1 MTTGSHKLEWCI
13 VRLGKDMNWWVE
25 EISDPV
31 SWDIDGLGI
40 VDPRQAFYI
49 LDLLDPMREYG
60 LKDHCVEEAFF
71 KFKIDKDLGEGRIR
85 IVRVHDPILETEDPL
100 FILPDII
107 DDEKGPYADFLDH
120 VTKIRVK
127 MLNDL
132 IDFKRKLTEEELE
145 EEIREEQ
152 QCHFLEGKA
161 IHPFKEVADILEY
174 VPDGFELDLDKDSEY
189 KEFEETADNEFVEE
203 VIPEFEDEELIEE
216 DIEEDETM
224 RWDDEEEEEE
234 LEDEFDSE
242 EFEDEPIED
251 DFDEKPTK
259 KRQKK

>member
-40 VDPRQAFYI
+40 VDPRQASYI

-60 LKDHCVEEAFF
+60 LKDHAVEEAFF
-71 KFKIDKDLGEGRIR
+71 KFKIDRNLGDGRIR
-85 IVRVHDPILETEDPL
+85 ITRVHDLILETEDPL
-100 FILPDII
+100 FILPDVI

-132 IDFKRKLTEEELE
+132 IDFKKKLTEEELE

-152 QCHFLEGKA
+152 QCHFLEGKS

-174 VPDGFELDLDKDSEY
+174 VPVGFELDLDDEPGY
-189 KEFEETADNEFVEE
+189 KTPEEVTEDTFVEE
-203 VIPEFEDEELIEE
+203 NIPDFEDENLIEE
-216 DIEEDETM
+216 EIEEDETM
-224 RWDDEEEEEE
+224 RWDD
-234 LEDEFDSE
+234 DESE
-242 EFEDEPIED
+242 EDD
-251 DFDEKPTK
+251 DFDETFPDEDPLIDEPIDEKPSRKSNK
-259 KRQKK
+259 KG